1 MKFNAHVSRAT
12 LLAAVCIVAFVG
24 LEGVAADEAAGS
36 RSYVISG
43 IIVNDGR
50 FAEQYFGNEDAGIP
64 AVEVV
69 PLYYVSGDRVIEMG
83 VPFGAMS
90 SLHRYVG
97 PQELVFY
104 HSPPSL
110 EPGDPKPT
118 EGARVKLPADS
129 AEVVLLFFTENFE
142 RRLYRVVPLSTS
154 GRDFPT
160 NAIRIYNFSSIP
172 LSYNLEGK
180 TQVLKPNALST
191 ISLDPKE
198 TYQRLRVAQYDEE
211 VDRWRPV
218 FDRHLQ
224 VVDGLRS
231 ILLVLPRPGSD
242 GRRLMTRFISE
253 NYNLQLRN
261 LQREDERTKEEQGDA
276 ANVDETVGEF

>member
-1 MKFNAHVSRAT
+1 
-12 LLAAVCIVAFVG
+12 
-24 LEGVAADEAAGS
+24 
-36 RSYVISG
+36 
-43 IIVNDGR
+43 
-50 FAEQYFGNEDAGIP
+50 
-64 AVEVV
+64 
-69 PLYYVSGDRVIEMG
+69 
-83 VPFGAMS
+83 
-90 SLHRYVG
+90 
-97 PQELVFY
+97 
-104 HSPPSL
+104 
-110 EPGDPKPT
+110 
-118 EGARVKLPADS
+118 
-129 AEVVLLFFTENFE
+129 
-142 RRLYRVVPLSTS
+142 
-154 GRDFPT
+154 
-160 NAIRIYNFSSIP
+160 
-172 LSYNLEGK
+172 GK